1 MASSVENELDIALL
15 FRRLWR
21 GKTLIAG
28 VALAGVLLAAGYAH
42 WARQVWSS
50 TAIVDRPQLSQ
61 LAVYYDQ
68 RQLLTL
74 LEGDTSSA
82 LNASAVCDEV
92 YQEFLLQLSSWDSRR
107 DFWRRSDYFRD
118 KVKAHPNRQAMILD
132 RLISDIRFQP
142 ADAARGT
149 HDTVILLADNA
160 AASSHLLSDY
170 VSFASQRAVAVLN
183 SNLREEWQSQWR
195 ANQVRAM
202 KSPADAGPIAAPASS
217 VSPSTPI
224 GAEPRLSDD
233 IRTWRYLRSPEPPV
247 SRESPRLVLLMV
259 MWGVT
264 GAIAGAIIAISRRQ
278 VT

>member
-1 MASSVENELDIALL
+1 MTSSVENELDIALL

-21 GKTLIAG
+21 GKILITG
-28 VALAGVLLAAGYAH
+28 MALAGVLLAAGYAH
-42 WARQVWSS
+42 WARQIWSS

-61 LAVYYDQ
+61 LAAYYDQ

-74 LEGDTSSA
+74 LEGDSSSV

-107 DFWRRSDYFRD
+107 DFWRGSDYFRD
-118 KVKAHPNRQAMILD
+118 NVKVDPNHQAMILD
-132 RLISDIRFQP
+132 RLINDIRFQP

-149 HDTVILLADNA
+149 HDTVVLLADNA
-160 AASSHLLSDY
+160 AASSRLLSDY
-170 VSFASQRAVAVLN
+170 IRFASQRAVNVLN
-183 SNLREEWQSQWR
+183 SNLREEWHSQWQ
-195 ANQVRAM
+195 ANQIRAITA
-202 KSPADAGPIAAPASS
+202 PADTITPPASS
-217 VSPSTPI
+217 ASPATPI
-224 GAEPRLSDD
+224 GAEPQLSED

-247 SRESPRLVLLMV
+247 SRESPRLMLLMV
-259 MWGVT
+259 LWGVT

>member
-1 MASSVENELDIALL
+1 MTSSVENELDIALL

-21 GKTLIAG
+21 GKILITG
-28 VALAGVLLAAGYAH
+28 MALAGVLLAAGYAH

-74 LEGDTSSA
+74 LEGNNSSA
-82 LNASAVCDEV
+82 LNASAICDEV

-118 KVKAHPNRQAMILD
+118 NVKAHPDRQARILN

-149 HDTVILLADNA
+149 HDTVVLLADNA
-160 AASSHLLSDY
+160 AVSSRLLNDY
-170 VSFASQRAVAVLN
+170 VRFASQRAVNVLN

-195 ANQVRAM
+195 ANQIRSV
-202 KSPADAGPIAAPASS
+202 KSPAAADTMTPPASS
-217 VSPSTPI
+217 VSPVTSL
-224 GAEPRLSDD
+224 GAEPRLSEE

-247 SRESPRLVLLMV
+247 SRESPRLMLLMV
-259 MWGVT
+259 LWGVT

>member
-1 MASSVENELDIALL
+1 MTSSVENELDIALL

-21 GKTLIAG
+21 GKILITG
-28 VALAGVLLAAGYAH
+28 MALAGVLLAAGYAH

-68 RQLLTL
+68 RKLLTL
-74 LEGDTSSA
+74 LEGDNSSA

-107 DFWRRSDYFRD
+107 DFWRRSDYFLD
-118 KVKAHPNRQAMILD
+118 KVKAHPDRQARILD

-149 HDTVILLADNA
+149 HDTVVLLADNA
-160 AASSHLLSDY
+160 AASSRLLSDY
-170 VSFASQRAVAVLN
+170 VRFASQRAVNVLN

-195 ANQVRAM
+195 ANQIRSV
-202 KSPADAGPIAAPASS
+202 KSPAAADTRTPPASS
-217 VSPSTPI
+217 VSPVTPL
-224 GAEPRLSDD
+224 GAEPRLSED

-247 SRESPRLVLLMV
+247 SRESPRLMLLMV
-259 MWGVT
+259 LWGVT

>member
-1 MASSVENELDIALL
+1 MTSSVENELDIALL

-21 GKTLIAG
+21 GKILITG
-28 VALAGVLLAAGYAH
+28 MALAGVLLAAGYAH

-74 LEGDTSSA
+74 LEGDNSSA

-118 KVKAHPNRQAMILD
+118 KVKAHPDRQARILD

-149 HDTVILLADNA
+149 HDTVVLLADNA
-160 AASSHLLSDY
+160 AASSRLLSDY
-170 VSFASQRAVAVLN
+170 VRFASQRAVNVLN

-195 ANQVRAM
+195 ANQIRSV
-202 KSPADAGPIAAPASS
+202 KSPAAADTRTPPASS
-217 VSPSTPI
+217 VSPVTPL
-224 GAEPRLSDD
+224 GAEPRLSED
-233 IRTWRYLRSPEPPV
+233 IRTWRYLRSPEPPSAV
-247 SRESPRLVLLMV
+247 KARV
-259 MWGVT
+259 
-264 GAIAGAIIAISRRQ
+264 
-278 VT
+278 